1 MLTEEIKQQL
11 KERLKEINRK
21 LNSLLNLGSNDE
33 TLVDEKRIIQK
44 QLKQK

>member
-1 MLTEEIKQQL
+1 MLAEEIKQQL

-21 LNSLLNLGSNDE
+21 LNSLPNRVSTVE
-33 TLVDEKRIIQK
+33 TLVNEKRIIEK